1 MEIILFINACV
12 RAESRTLRLARAV
25 LENLKGNITELR
37 LEDEQIAP
45 LTGRTLEERTA
56 HLNRCDY
63 SQPMLRYA
71 RQFAEADTIVIAAP
85 YWDLSFPAS
94 LKAYFEAV
102 NSMGITFHYVD
113 DMPQSLCRAKR
124 LIYVMTAGG
133 EIYANHGFEYVKSL
147 CKIFYKIPETICF
160 AAENLDVTNADVE
173 KILEA
178 AIEEVHNR
186 MKQ

>member
-1 MEIILFINACV
+1 MENILFINACV
-12 RAESRTLRLARAV
+12 RPESRTLQLARAV
-25 LENLKGNITELR
+25 LGHLKGNITELC
-37 LEDEQIAP
+37 LDDEQIAP
-45 LTGRTLEERTA
+45 LTDKTLAERTDY
-56 HLNRCDY
+56 LNRGDY

-102 NSMGITFHYVD
+102 NSLGITFYYVD

-147 CKIFYKIPETICF
+147 CKIFYRIPETICF
-160 AAENLDVTNADVE
+160 TAENLDVTNADVE

-178 AIEEVHNR
+178 AIEDIHNR